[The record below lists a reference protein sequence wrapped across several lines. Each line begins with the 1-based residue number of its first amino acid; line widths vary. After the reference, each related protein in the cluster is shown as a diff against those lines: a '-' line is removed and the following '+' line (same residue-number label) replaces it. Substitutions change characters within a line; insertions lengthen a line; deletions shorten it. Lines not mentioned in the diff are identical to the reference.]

1 MVTHSLLARKQIF
14 FVSFACFR
22 IILLTLESKYHKK
35 PEEIEE
41 ELHWI
46 LKAKQNPQHFAVLYE
61 KYYKTIFLYL
71 FRKVN
76 DMDIAGDLCSEV
88 FSKALST
95 IHSYEYKGVPYSA
108 WLYRIAANEANMH
121 FRKSNKRETICID
134 DTSIHLLNEDLQEIN
149 DENVYIKFLPQC
161 MEKLKPDEV
170 ALIQWRFFENKA
182 FKEVGEIMNMTENN
196 AKVKTYRILEK
207 IRKWML
213 EMKGTNNE

>member
-1 MVTHSLLARKQIF
+1 M
-14 FVSFACFR
+14 
-22 IILLTLESKYHKK
+22 TLESKYHKK

-46 LKAKQNPQHFAVLYE
+46 LKAKQDPRHFAALYE

-76 DMDIAGDLCSEV
+76 DMDVAGDLCSDV
-88 FSKALST
+88 FSKALSS
-95 IHSYEYKGVPYSA
+95 IHTYEHKGVPYSA
-108 WLYRIAANEANMH
+108 WLYRIAANEANMY
-121 FRKSNKRETICID
+121 FRKYNKRETICID
-134 DTSIHLLNEDLQEIN
+134 DTSIHLLNEDMQDSN
-149 DENVYIKFLPQC
+149 DENVYLKFLPLC
-161 MEKLKPDEV
+161 LEKLKPDEV
-170 ALIQWRFFENKA
+170 ILVQWRFFENKA

-213 EMKGTNNE
+213 EMKGKNNE